1 MMRYAGQVLVCV
13 LVLVL
18 LMPGVVSAQ
27 VPADVWRTFAKRMDV
42 GVELNVRLRSG
53 QKFRATLIDAREDV
67 VLVQPKMRIPVPVQ
81 PVPYDE
87 IASLDRAKGG
97 IGAAKAVGIGVAS
110 GVGAF
115 FGVLLLLFA
124 AWGD

>member
-1 MMRYAGQVLVCV
+1 MRVARQIVVF
-13 LVLVL
+13 VL
-18 LMPGVVSAQ
+18 LLALLVPGVVGAQ
-27 VPADVWRTFAKRMDV
+27 VPVDVWRTFAKRMDV

-53 QKFRATLIDAREDV
+53 QKFRATLIEAREDV
-67 VLVQPKMRIPVPVQ
+67 VLLQPKTRIPVSVQ

-87 IASLDRAKGG
+87 IASLERAKRG

>member
-1 MMRYAGQVLVCV
+1 MMRNARQMVVF
-13 LVLVL
+13 VL
-18 LMPGVVSAQ
+18 LLAFLAPGVVGAQ
-27 VPADVWRTFAKRMDV
+27 VPVDVWRTFAERMDV
-42 GVELNVRLRSG
+42 GVLLNVRLRSG

-67 VLVQPKMRIPVPVQ
+67 VLLQPKTRIPVPVQ

-87 IASLDRAKGG
+87 IASLERAKGG
-97 IGAAKAVGIGVAS
+97 VGAGKAVGIGVAS

-115 FGVLLLLFA
+115 FGVLMLLFA